1 VGGGVKPHG
10 RDGDLRVKTMGLK
23 ARFVLATTLPLAVV
37 TAVTAA
43 MLYSKSAAIVRS
55 SQEDLLSRAAR
66 LTHALRSTEEAPAME
81 LGQGVLHEETGVLV
95 YPYRYGE
102 TGRGHL
108 YRHELGVGTD
118 SLDRFDLYAPEAE
131 LAEVEMLWLIVG
143 TFVVVLVIGATVSIL
158 VADSVSKPVEGLI
171 YDVRQIAM
179 GNLRHHT
186 KTSGPAELRLL
197 ARAIDH
203 MTSDLA
209 EGKEKELLLSVRQ
222 RELELATSVRN
233 ALLPEGTPL
242 IEGYDL
248 GAAFLASPRFGGD
261 FHEFVQRSDGQWGLL
276 VGEVSGRGVPAA
288 LVGATARAYLKS
300 ELERPGEVLDAFRR
314 INGWVTGDVRRGMFV
329 SALYALL
336 DRTTGRATVAC
347 AGHKIPLLRVCASD
361 GQLRVVQPEGIAFG
375 FDKGAVF
382 DRRLQVVEVPID
394 PGDRLV
400 LANSAPVRIKNEAGE
415 ELGEK
420 AFYVRVKKHNALDTT
435 QFLRA
440 LRRDLEQVAGE
451 AGFQEDISIVTLSR
465 NPGTPGSSLASSSAG
480 ERARLEPGAPG

>member
-1 VGGGVKPHG
+1 V
-10 RDGDLRVKTMGLK
+10 
-23 ARFVLATTLPLAVV
+23 RF
-37 TAVTAA
+37 
-43 MLYSKSAAIVRS
+43 
-55 SQEDLLSRAAR
+55 
-66 LTHALRSTEEAPAME
+66 THALRFSEDGPPKD
-81 LGQGVLHEETGVLV
+81 LGQAKLHEETGVLI

-102 TGRGHL
+102 TGRGL
-108 YRHELGVGTD
+108 MYRHELGAGTD
-118 SLDRFDLYAPEAE
+118 SRDLLDLYVPQAE
-131 LAEVEMLWLIVG
+131 LAQVQMMWLIAG
-143 TFVVVLVIGATVSIL
+143 TFVAVLVIGATVSIL

-179 GNLRHHT
+179 GNLRHRT
-186 KTSGPAELRLL
+186 KASGPAELRLL

-203 MTSDLA
+203 MSTDLA

-222 RELELATSVRN
+222 RELELATNVRN

-242 IEGYDL
+242 IDGYDL

-288 LVGATARAYLKS
+288 LVGATARAYLRS

-314 INGWVTGDVRRGMFV
+314 INGWLTGDVRRGMFV
-329 SALYALL
+329 TALYALL

-400 LANSAPVRIKNEAGE
+400 LANSAPVRIKTEAGE

-420 AFYVRVKKHNALDTT
+420 AFYSRVRKHNALDTT

-440 LRRDLEQVAGE
+440 LKRDLEQVAGE
-451 AGFQEDISIVTLSR
+451 TGFQEDISIVTLSR
-465 NPGTPGSSLASSSAG
+465 NPGAPGSSPAQASPPTREKAG
-480 ERARLEPGAPG
+480 REPGAPG

>member
-1 VGGGVKPHG
+1 
-10 RDGDLRVKTMGLK
+10 MGLK
-23 ARFVLATTLPLAVV
+23 ARFVLATTLPLALVMA
-37 TAVTAA
+37 TTAA
-43 MLYSKSAAIVRS
+43 MLYSRAASIVKS
-55 SQEDLLSRAAR
+55 SQEDLISEAVAF
-66 LTHALRSTEEAPAME
+66 THAVRNAEGGPPKDF
-81 LGQGVLHEETGVLV
+81 GQGWLQEDTGVLV
-95 YPYRYGE
+95 FPYRYGE
-102 TGRGHL
+102 HGRGHM

-118 SLDRFDLYAPEAE
+118 SPDRFEIYVPDTESAK
-131 LAEVEMLWLIVG
+131 VQMLWLIVG
-143 TFVVVLVIGATVSIL
+143 TFVAVLVIGATVSIL
-158 VADSVSKPVEGLI
+158 VADSVSRPVEGLI

-186 KTSGPAELRLL
+186 KASGPAELRLL
-197 ARAIDH
+197 ARAIDR

-209 EGKEKELLLSVRQ
+209 EGKEKELQLSVRQ

-314 INGWVTGDVRRGMFV
+314 INGWLTGDVRRGMFV

-375 FDKGAVF
+375 FDKGSVF

-400 LANSAPVRIKNEAGE
+400 LANSAPVRIKSEAGE

-420 AFYVRVKKHNALDTT
+420 AFYVRVRKHNALDTT

-440 LRRDLEQVAGE
+440 LRRDLEQYAGE
-451 AGFQEDISIVTLSR
+451 SGFQEDISVVTLSR
-465 NPGTPGSSLASSSAG
+465 NPA
-480 ERARLEPGAPG
+480 

>member
-1 VGGGVKPHG
+1 MKPGG
-10 RDGDLRVKTMGLK
+10 REGDLRVKVMGLK
-23 ARFVLATTLPLAVV
+23 ARFVLATTLPLAIV

-43 MLYSKSAAIVRS
+43 MLYSKSAAIVKS

-66 LTHALRSTEEAPAME
+66 FTHALHFADEGPPKDF
-81 LGQGVLHEETGVLV
+81 GQGLLHEETSVLV

-102 TGRGHL
+102 TGRGRL

-118 SLDRFDLYAPEAE
+118 SPDRFDLYVPEAE

-143 TFVVVLVIGATVSIL
+143 TFVAVLVIGATVSIL
-158 VADSVSKPVEGLI
+158 VADSVSRPVEGLI

-186 KTSGPAELRLL
+186 KASGPAELRLL
-197 ARAIDH
+197 ARALDR
-203 MTSDLA
+203 MTADLA
-209 EGKEKELLLSVRQ
+209 EGKETELQLSVRQ
-222 RELELATSVRN
+222 RELELASSVRN

-261 FHEFVQRSDGQWGLL
+261 FHEFVPRAGGQWGLL

-314 INGWVTGDVRRGMFV
+314 INVWLTSDMRRGMFV

-336 DRTTGRATVAC
+336 DPAAGRATVAC
-347 AGHKIPLLRVCASD
+347 AGHKIPLLRVCAAD

-394 PGDRLV
+394 PGDRFV
-400 LANSAPVRIKNEAGE
+400 LANSAPVRIQNEAGE

-420 AFYVRVKKHNALDTT
+420 AFYTRVRKHNALDTT

-440 LRRDLEQVAGE
+440 LKRDLEQYAGE
-451 AGFQEDISIVTLSR
+451 RGFQEDISLVTLSR
-465 NPGTPGSSLASSSAG
+465 NPV
-480 ERARLEPGAPG
+480 

>member
-1 VGGGVKPHG
+1 MGGGVKPHG
-10 RDGDLRVKTMGLK
+10 REGDLRVKTMGLK
-23 ARFVLATTLPLAVV
+23 ARFVLATTLPLAFV
-37 TAVTAA
+37 TAMTAL
-43 MLYSKSAAIVRS
+43 MLYSKSAAIVRT
-55 SQEDLLSRAAR
+55 SQQDMFSRAVKF
-66 LTHALRSTEEAPAME
+66 THALRNAPEGAPKDFE
-81 LGQGVLHEETGVLV
+81 QGELHEETGVLV
-95 YPYRYGE
+95 YPYRYGDAGH
-102 TGRGHL
+102 GRL
-108 YRHELGVGTD
+108 YRHEIGVGTD
-118 SLDRFDLYAPEAE
+118 SPDRFDLYVPDAE

-143 TFVVVLVIGATVSIL
+143 TFVAVLVIGATVSIL

-179 GNLRHHT
+179 GNLRHRT
-186 KTSGPAELRLL
+186 KASGPAELRLL

-203 MTSDLA
+203 MTNDLA
-209 EGKEKELLLSVRQ
+209 EGKEKEILLSVRQ

-248 GAAFLASPRFGGD
+248 GASFLASPRFGGD
-261 FHEFVQRSDGQWGLL
+261 FHEFVQRTDGQWGLL

-288 LVGATARAYLKS
+288 LVGATARAYLRS

-314 INGWVTGDVRRGMFV
+314 INGWLTGDVRRGMFV

-336 DRTTGRATVAC
+336 DRSTGRATVAC

-375 FDKGAVF
+375 FDKGSVF

-400 LANSAPVRIKNEAGE
+400 LTNSAPVRIKNESGE

-420 AFYVRVKKHNALDTT
+420 PFYARVKKHNAADTT

-440 LRRDLEQVAGE
+440 LKRDLEQIAGE

-465 NPGTPGSSLASSSAG
+465 NPA
-480 ERARLEPGAPG
+480 

>member
-1 VGGGVKPHG
+1 VKPHG
-10 RDGDLRVKTMGLK
+10 REGDLRVKVMGLK

-37 TAVTAA
+37 TAVTAT
-43 MLYSKSAAIVRS
+43 MLYSKSADIVES

-66 LTHALRSTEEAPAME
+66 FTHALRLSEEGPAPE
-81 LGQGVLHEETGVLV
+81 LGQGRLHDETGVLV
-95 YPYRYGE
+95 YPFRLGE
-102 TGRGHL
+102 DKRGHL
-108 YRHELGVGTD
+108 YRHEVGMGTGSPD
-118 SLDRFDLYAPEAE
+118 VFDLYAPDAE
-131 LAEVEMLWLIVG
+131 LAQVEMLWLIVG
-143 TFVVVLVIGATVSIL
+143 AFVALLVIGSTVSIL
-158 VADSVSKPVEGLI
+158 VADSVSRPVEGLI

-179 GNLRHHT
+179 GNLRHRT
-186 KTSGPAELRLL
+186 KASGPAELRLL
-197 ARAIDH
+197 ARALDH

-222 RELELATSVRN
+222 RELELASSVRN

-261 FHEFVQRSDGQWGLL
+261 FHEFVQRTDGQWGLL

-288 LVGATARAYLKS
+288 LVGATARAYLRS

-314 INGWVTGDVRRGMFV
+314 INGWLAGDVRRGMFV

-347 AGHKIPLLRVCASD
+347 AGHKIPLLRVCAAD

-400 LANSAPVRIKNEAGE
+400 LTNSAPVRIQNSAGE

-420 AFYVRVKKHNALDTT
+420 PFYLRVRKHNAVDTT

-440 LRRDLEQVAGE
+440 LKRDLEQYAGE

-465 NPGTPGSSLASSSAG
+465 NP
-480 ERARLEPGAPG
+480 